1 MKPVK
6 NFKKQK
12 AANPQKSQQL
22 KNPKRKRTEVEPNE
36 NEDGDSGLDENFD
49 SDNGSADEEDINKHQ
64 KKSGSK

>member
-6 NFKKQK
+6 NFKKQR
-12 AANPQKSQQL
+12 AAKPQKSQQQ

-49 SDNGSADEEDINKHQ
+49 SDTGSADEEDMTKPQ